1 MKDAKKSNNQS
12 ICQELGG
19 LLAQTQ
25 ALLEC
30 PEPTFAAW
38 EEYSNRRNELF
49 DRLATLPTLF
59 PDGEENSGEIQDL
72 VALAFEK
79 DRLLLQKIEHCLSNL
94 RQEIATAA
102 EKRRVAEVYANHAA
116 GARALSRNRF

>member
-1 MKDAKKSNNQS
+1 MKEKKSSGDS

-25 ALLEC
+25 ALLDC
-30 PEPTFAAW
+30 AEPTFAAW
-38 EEYSNRRNELF
+38 EDYSNRRNDLF

-59 PDGEENSGEIQDL
+59 PDGEANSGEIQDL

-79 DRLLLQKIEHCLSNL
+79 DRLLLQKIEHHLSNL
-94 RQEIATAA
+94 RQEIAEAS
-102 EKRRVAEVYANHAA
+102 EKRRVAEVYASHAISS
-116 GARALSRNRF
+116 RALLRTRF

>member
-1 MKDAKKSNNQS
+1 MKEPKKLNSHS

-25 ALLEC
+25 ALLDC
-30 PEPTFAAW
+30 DEPTFAAW
-38 EEYSNRRNELF
+38 EDYSNRRTDLF

-79 DRLLLQKIEHCLSNL
+79 DRMLLQKIEHQLSTL
-94 RQEIATAA
+94 REEIAAA
-102 EKRRVAEVYANHAA
+102 SENRRIAEVYARHVAPS
-116 GARALSRNRF
+116 GGLSRSRF